1 MRAWRRDLLASSL
14 LFPRVD
20 VNHMSPRPSLLAP
33 LSFLLFSCTLS
44 APHLTRSCLRQ
55 TCRRWNDV
63 FGGST
68 FTERTANI
76 AWTKHTASGDW
87 TLWILVF
94 LPSIFSGST
103 YSLLLLQSS
112 HRQWLRGQRAAPS
125 GHNSNT
131 LHDVHLLTS
140 RFSCSIKYSALN
152 RRNWIKP
159 GLLNIH
165 FCVVFLLKKLEQ
177 KLYVVRSFL
186 SILLLIFVV
195 FWKVVRLNSPPAVL
209 EIW

>member
-1 MRAWRRDLLASSL
+1 MIIELLMRAWRRDLLASSL

-20 VNHMSPRPSLLAP
+20 VSHVTPRPSLLAP

-55 TCRRWNDV
+55 TRRRWNAV

-68 FTERTANI
+68 SYGENCKYCLNKNTQPAVSEYC
-76 AWTKHTASGDW
+76 WV
-87 TLWILVF
+87 LVF

-140 RFSCSIKYSALN
+140 RFSWSIKYSPLN
-152 RRNWIKP
+152 QWNWIKA
-159 GLLNIH
+159 GLLKIH
-165 FCVVFLLKKLEQ
+165 FCVVFPFEEAWTETICSQIIFYPFYCWFSRSSEKL
-177 KLYVVRSFL
+177 
-186 SILLLIFVV
+186 
-195 FWKVVRLNSPPAVL
+195 
-209 EIW
+209 